1 MRRGPVPI
9 PTDILAARGSSVP
22 GRKRQSEPKPK
33 GRLGSASKRLSKE
46 EKSVWKQVVKD
57 LDEMGVGRR
66 PDSRILERYCVE
78 FVLYWKDCQFVR
90 EHGTVYSLKDDHG
103 HEKCVAQYPQ
113 VGAMHKRAA
122 TLLRIEQEFGLTPSA
137 RARLHVET
145 ENKTLQV
152 STRTRALIK

>member
-1 MRRGPVPI
+1 MRRGPVPT
-9 PTDILAARGSSVP
+9 PTEILSARGSSIP
-22 GRKRQSEPKPK
+22 DRKRQNEPKPK
-33 GRLGSASKRLSKE
+33 GRLGTAPKRLSKE

-57 LDEMGVGRR
+57 LEEMGVGRQ

-78 FVLYWKDCQFVR
+78 FVLYWKDCEFVR
-90 EHGTVYSLKDDHG
+90 EHGTTYSLKDEHG
-103 HEKCVAQYPQ
+103 DEKCVAQYPQ

-122 TLLRIEQEFGLTPSA
+122 TLLRIEQEFGLTPSS